1 MNKTD
6 AERLVELRKY
16 VIGFYETL
24 DGADTA
30 TSVVDQKSVAIV
42 LESIIHS
49 VDDLLKGHVNFK

>member
-30 TSVVDQKSVAIV
+30 TSVVDQKSVALV